1 MPKLADVISTLVS
14 QCAEARVSADLEAV
28 KTALLYREHDILKH
42 FSVPRMR
49 IRDIDINLKVA
60 VVSSGGV
67 GAHHLQQV
75 PINDTIAFIHETLAR
90 QFNLVIKNKQEYRAA
105 VSPSLKDLN
114 GNIQELSRQVDEGE
128 LEFNLATRKL
138 QELFQYTAK
147 YIVEQT
153 QAFIEQKVDLSPLHK
168 NLIVFFNEKAIVQKV
183 DANNMEVEVNT
194 AILKELPPDT
204 LLSIKLNV
212 FEEGYEIKLDD
223 GKLLLVPE

>member
-49 IRDIDINLKVA
+49 IRDIDINLKAA
-60 VVSSGGV
+60 VVSNGSSV
-67 GAHHLQQV
+67 RHLQPI

-90 QFNLVIKNKQEYRAA
+90 QFNLVIKNKQEYRTA
-105 VSPSLKDLN
+105 VSPSLKELN
-114 GNIQELSRQVDEGE
+114 GNIQELAGQVEEGG
-128 LEFNLATRKL
+128 LEFNAAIRKL
-138 QELFQYTAK
+138 QELFQCTAK
-147 YIVEQT
+147 FIVEQT
-153 QAFIEQKVDLSPLHK
+153 QKFIGSDVDVGSLCKDL
-168 NLIVFFNEKAIVQKV
+168 VAFFNEKVVVQKV
-183 DANNMEVEVNT
+183 DANSMEIEVNT
-194 AILKELPPDT
+194 AILKELPLDT